1 MRQPPPGDAS
11 SRHGASNSLAFSLFC
26 LVHLERAKARAAESY
41 QGGLRWRWVQ
51 EERRRRELR
60 RDAALTLWKAA
71 W

>member
-1 MRQPPPGDAS
+1 MRPRRVRTLADPAAS
-11 SRHGASNSLAFSLFC
+11 PLPVAFSLFC
-26 LVHLERAKARAAESY
+26 LVQYERAKARAADVY
-41 QGGLRWRWVQ
+41 QDGLRWRWVQ